1 MNQNNNYIPQDN
13 KEAMLLELNKKAK
26 TGNIL
31 RRIGIGVFV
40 AFGAAS
46 IIMQILNAKKIDKV
60 NDNLTDIQDTV
71 DDISGDVYDIME
83 QGCDGGYKLP
93 DYDDYYNN
101 NNNNDDP
108 FYPVAEKP
116 VVYIY
121 DNQPG
126 RQVEV
131 SLKLNDSYMTTM
143 WPKAD
148 NIQDNEYTWNVTTSD
163 NGKIFDNSGNEYSY
177 IFWEASNYKYTTFDQ
192 GFCVKGSDTSEFLRE
207 KLREI
212 GLTPEEYNEFIVYW
226 APQMENN
233 EYNIIRFEGLDPD
246 DAYNNQY
253 QLSVTDG
260 ENDLA
265 DSTLRVFMVW
275 QAADEY
281 QEIEPQSFQT
291 FEREGFTVVEWGG
304 TEVK

>member
-1 MNQNNNYIPQDN
+1 MEQNMNNNNNMSQDN
-13 KEAMLLELNKKAK
+13 KEALLRELNKKAK

-31 RRIGIGVFV
+31 RGIGIGVFT
-40 AFGAAS
+40 AFGATS
-46 IIMQILNAKKIDKV
+46 IIMQSINTHTLDKV
-60 NDNLTDIQDTV
+60 NNSLSEIQGTV

-83 QGCDGGYKLP
+83 QGCNGP
-93 DYDDYYNN
+93 DFTIDNI
-101 NNNNDDP
+101 DP
-108 FYPVAEKP
+108 RDARALKP
-116 VVYIY
+116 VLYIY
-121 DNQPG
+121 DDQPG
-126 RQVEV
+126 REVEV
-131 SLKLNDSYMTTM
+131 DLKLNDSDMTTM

-148 NIQDNEYTWNVTTSD
+148 NVQDNEYTWNVTTSD
-163 NGKIFDNSGNEYSY
+163 DGKIFDKTGNEYSY
-177 IFWEASNYKYTTFDQ
+177 IFWEASNYNYSSFDQ
-192 GFCVKGSDTSEFLRE
+192 GFCVKGSDTAEFLRE

-233 EYNIIRFEGLDPD
+233 EYNIIRFDGLDPD
-246 DAYNNQY
+246 DTYNNQY

-281 QEIEPQSFQT
+281 QEIEPQEFET
-291 FEREGFTVVEWGG
+291 FERNGFTVVEWGG

>member
-13 KEAMLLELNKKAK
+13 KEAMLLDLNKKAK

-31 RRIGIGVFV
+31 RGIGIGVFV

-60 NDNLTDIQDTV
+60 NNNLSEIQGTV
-71 DDISGDVYDIME
+71 DDISGDVFDIME
-83 QGCDGGYKLP
+83 QGCDGS
-93 DYDDYYNN
+93 DFTIDNI
-101 NNNNDDP
+101 DP
-108 FYPVAEKP
+108 RDARALKP
-116 VVYIY
+116 VLYIY
-121 DNQPG
+121 DDQPG
-126 RQVEV
+126 REVEV
-131 SLKLNDSYMTTM
+131 SLRLNDSDMTTM

-148 NIQDNEYTWNVTTSD
+148 NIQDNEYTWEVKTSED
-163 NGKIFDNSGNEYSY
+163 GTLFDNSGNEYSY
-177 IFWEASNYKYTTFDQ
+177 IFWEASNYNYSSFDQ
-192 GFCVKGSDTSEFLRE
+192 GFCVKGSDTAEFLRE

-233 EYNIIRFEGLDPD
+233 EYNIIRFDGLDPD

-281 QEIEPQSFQT
+281 QELEPQSFQT

>member
-13 KEAMLLELNKKAK
+13 KEAMLLDLNKKAK

-31 RRIGIGVFV
+31 RGIGIGVFV

-108 FYPVAEKP
+108 IYPVAEKP

-131 SLKLNDSYMTTM
+131 SLKLNDSDMTTM

-148 NIQDNEYTWNVTTSD
+148 NVQDNEYTWNVTTSD
-163 NGKIFDNSGNEYSY
+163 DGKIFDNSGNEYSY
-177 IFWEASNYKYTTFDQ
+177 IFWEASNYQDTSLNQ
-192 GFCVKGSDTSEFLRE
+192 GFCVKGSDTADFLRE

-260 ENDLA
+260 ENDIA

-281 QEIEPQSFQT
+281 QEIEPQEFET
-291 FEREGFTVVEWGG
+291 FERNGFTVVEWGG
-304 TEVK
+304 TEIK

>member
-1 MNQNNNYIPQDN
+1 MEQNMNNYNNMSQDN
-13 KEAMLLELNKKAK
+13 KEALLIELNKKAK

-31 RRIGIGVFV
+31 RGIGIGVFTAV
-40 AFGAAS
+40 GATS
-46 IIMQILNAKKIDKV
+46 IIMQSINTHTLDKV
-60 NDNLTDIQDTV
+60 NNNLSEIQDTV
-71 DDISGDVYDIME
+71 DDISGDVFDIME
-83 QGCDGGYKLP
+83 QGCNGSDFTI
-93 DYDDYYNN
+93 DNI
-101 NNNNDDP
+101 DP
-108 FYPVAEKP
+108 RDARALKP
-116 VVYIY
+116 VLYIY
-121 DNQPG
+121 DDQPG
-126 RQVEV
+126 REV
-131 SLKLNDSYMTTM
+131 KVDLKLNDSDMTTM

-148 NIQDNEYTWNVTTSD
+148 NVQDNEYTWNVTTSD
-163 NGKIFDNSGNEYSY
+163 DGKIFDKTGNEYSY
-177 IFWEASNYKYTTFDQ
+177 IFWEASNYQDTSLNQ
-192 GFCVKGSDTSEFLRE
+192 GFCVKGSDTAEFLRE
-207 KLREI
+207 KLSEI
-212 GLTPEEYNEFIVYW
+212 GLTPKEYNEFIVYW

-233 EYNIIRFEGLDPD
+233 EYNIIRFEGLDSD

-260 ENDLA
+260 ENDIA